1 MGPSMTENAI
11 TYERAAEFT
20 VFLGIL
26 TFLSGI
32 FCVVMPHV
40 YAPFFDHYVGW
51 LFLLVGTIQFVH
63 AYASQHGWALVSLML
78 LATVNVVM
86 GGMILNNP
94 YTDILGLVLPIAV
107 LLVSEGIFKILLSFA
122 LSGRSGWTWFLM
134 SGLMACLM
142 GSLVY
147 AGLPTTSFWVLGL
160 LFGVNLITTG
170 IASFFAT
177 LMQQRQ
183 GQSEDTEEAVEE
195 EQPLADER
203 MEPSA
208 FDEDEAAWPETNAA

>member
-1 MGPSMTENAI
+1 MGPSMTEISN

-32 FCVVMPHV
+32 FCIVMPHV

-63 AYASQHGWALVSLML
+63 AYSSQHGWALVSLML

-86 GGMILNNP
+86 GGMILDNP

-107 LLVSEGIFKILLSFA
+107 LLASEGVFKILLSFA

-183 GQSEDTEEAVEE
+183 TQEGDAEDVVEE
-195 EQPLADER
+195 EEALADER
-203 MEPSA
+203 VEPSA
-208 FDEDEAAWPETNAA
+208 FDEDEAAWPETTAA